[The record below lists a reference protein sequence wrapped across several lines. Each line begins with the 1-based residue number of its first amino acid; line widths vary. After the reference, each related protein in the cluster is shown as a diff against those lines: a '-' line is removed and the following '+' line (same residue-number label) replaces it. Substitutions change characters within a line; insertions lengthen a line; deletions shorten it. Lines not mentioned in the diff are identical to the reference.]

1 MVCSA
6 MHKETGTIRAVKELK
21 KSKKNQAKNDLLLKE
36 FHILKTLDHPNI
48 LQMHGKSL
56 VSMTKLIVVFEVAH
70 FLFFVCF
77 NHEICS
83 AIKRG
88 KQRRSVAH
96 LGCRLIS

>member
-48 LQMHGKSL
+48 LQMHGKGTKTTSRRYCLFSMSL
-56 VSMTKLIVVFEVAH
+56 TSLGISLSLKLGATK
-70 FLFFVCF
+70 
-77 NHEICS
+77 
-83 AIKRG
+83 KR
-88 KQRRSVAH
+88 
-96 LGCRLIS
+96 